1 MYRNEHVPKAEFNLD
16 KSDLLHQTGGI
27 ATN

>member
-1 MYRNEHVPKAEFNLD
+1 MYRNEHVLKAEFNLD
-16 KSDLLHQTGGI
+16 KSDLSHQTGGI